1 MQGPSCPRSHGCLSR
16 TNGERRHHH
25 VHDDPEMIETLAGVR
40 EQLRRSTE
48 DAQPLDE
55 PTAYVMIA
63 VVNAVTS
70 ELEERWERE

>member
-1 MQGPSCPRSHGCLSR
+1 
-16 TNGERRHHH
+16 
-25 VHDDPEMIETLAGVR
+25 MIETLAGVR